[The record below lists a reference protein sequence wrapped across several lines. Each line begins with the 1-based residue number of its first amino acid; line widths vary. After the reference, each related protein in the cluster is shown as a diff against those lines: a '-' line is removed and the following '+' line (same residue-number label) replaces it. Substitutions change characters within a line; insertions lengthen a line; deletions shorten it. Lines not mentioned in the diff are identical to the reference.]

1 MRTAEILEQIDIP
14 RHKLYYLEQK
24 GYITPRRV
32 PMGDLEAREYGAED
46 VMKIRTIWKYLKK
59 GFKHKV
65 AHEKAI
71 NEINADAMQ
80 NRTAKV

>member
-1 MRTAEILEQIDIP
+1 MKTSEILQQIDIP

-32 PMGDLEAREYGAED
+32 PMGDLEAREYSPED
-46 VMKIRTIWKYLKK
+46 VMRIKLIWKYLKK

-65 AHEKAI
+65 AYQK
-71 NEINADAMQ
+71 AMQ
-80 NRTAKV
+80 EMNGDQKRVIPQ